1 MKSIEQAKVIR
12 NDFMSGNGKGYG
24 RDVLTRQ
31 APGVRR
37 KLTNADL
44 SQLYADSAIVQN
56 IINIPAE
63 DMTRSWF
70 TLRMKDEKLKNDIMS
85 KLADLKAKEAFKKM
99 RSYERLRGDGFISL
113 GVTQSV
119 PFELSDPL
127 DERKLKRLD
136 YIHAFSGMKVSSFIP
151 NEDMFSPN
159 FGQVELFQINRRSQ
173 VGQQIAGVL
182 NDNVHATRLIHDQTR
197 RLEDEYRGQPLLE
210 PLYDII
216 TVLDTS
222 LWSVGQMLYDFAFKI
237 YKADG
242 VDDMSAQDKNELGM
256 IMDYMFRTEAL
267 AIIGANEEL
276 KKETTQTS
284 GIKDLLDYVWDYL
297 SGAVRMPK
305 TVIKGQEAGTITG
318 AQYDVMNYYS
328 RIAAMQENEL
338 KPHIERLIRLLLWS
352 SDELGGTINPDS
364 LEWEIKFNPLW
375 SVDSKTDAEI
385 RKLVAETDQIY
396 ITNGVLT
403 SDETRETRFGQFGLS
418 NELKFSGD
426 EADLEN
432 MAKEVYS
439 AWKERG
445 YSG

>member
-1 MKSIEQAKVIR
+1 ML
-12 NDFMSGNGKGYG
+12 GNGKGHG
-24 RDVLTRQ
+24 RDALTRQ
-31 APGVRR
+31 APGIRR
-37 KLTNADL
+37 RLTDADL

-56 IINIPAE
+56 IIDIPAE

-85 KLADLKAKEAFKKM
+85 KLADLKAKESFKKM

-127 DERKLKRLD
+127 DEKTLKRLD
-136 YIHAFSGMKVSSFIP
+136 YIHSFSGLKVNNFFL
-151 NEDMFSPN
+151 NEDMFSPSY
-159 FGQVELFQINRRSQ
+159 GQVESLQINRRSRI
-173 VGQQIAGVL
+173 GQQIAGII
-182 NDNVHATRLIHDQTR
+182 NDSVHASRLIHDQTR

-242 VDDMSAQDKNELGM
+242 IDSMKPEDKNELGM

-267 AIIGANEEL
+267 AIIGTNEEL
-276 KKETTQTS
+276 KKETTNTT

-338 KPHIERLIRLLLWS
+338 KPHIERIIRLLLMS
-352 SDELGGTINPDS
+352 TDELGGRIDPNKI
-364 LEWEIKFNPLW
+364 EWEIKFNPLW

-385 RKLVAETDQIY
+385 RKLTAETDNLY
-396 ITNGVLT
+396 VTNGVLT
-403 SDETRETRFGQFGLS
+403 SDEVRQTRFGQFGLT

-426 EADLEN
+426 EADWEQ
-432 MAKEVYS
+432 MAKEVYH

-445 YSG
+445 GNG